1 MSKDYF
7 LFESESGET
16 AYMAGVVDVLSDN
29 LTMHCKF
36 GNALEA
42 DIFYIKDNDMSLLNE
57 AVKKRLHTYN
67 EKEGHN
73 ISIEK
78 IDKIDLQLREG
89 KPEDYNEMLYG
100 VLESWCQK
108 DNLSE
113 GVKEFLR
120 SLQWYLGKPTGIY
133 SPVKMP
139 DKNIDVL
146 GKIYLYMAWDYFFIA
161 YNDYLVLIIIGTVE

>member
-29 LTMHCKF
+29 LGLCCKY

-42 DIFYIKDNDMSLLNE
+42 DLFYVKDNDISLLND
-57 AVKKRLHTYN
+57 AVKKILHIYN

-73 ISIEK
+73 IPIEK
-78 IDKIDLQLREG
+78 IDKIDFQLKEG
-89 KPEDYNEMLYG
+89 KPEDYYGMLYG
-100 VLESWCQK
+100 ALEAFCQK
-108 DNLSE
+108 ERLSKE
-113 GVKEFLR
+113 VAEFLR
-120 SLQWYLGKPTGIY
+120 SLEWYLGKPIGVY
-133 SPVKMP
+133 SPIRIP
-139 DKNIDVL
+139 DKNIQVL
-146 GKIYLYMAWDYFFIA
+146 GQIYLYMAWDYFFIA